1 MGFQVSITDK
11 VTYAGERMS
20 PEKPVYIL
28 LNKPKDFITTA
39 KDPEGRRTVLSLL
52 RGIGEAR
59 VFPVG
64 RLDRL
69 TTGLLL
75 LTNDG
80 ALTKKLTH
88 PSHGVHKLYHVHL
101 DKPLKAPDL
110 KALRD
115 GVELEDGLMKADE
128 VSYVGDGKDKKDIG
142 IEIHSGKNRVV
153 RRMFEHLGYEVKGL
167 DRVIFAGLTKK
178 DLPRG
183 KWRHLT
189 QQELNTLKML

>member
-11 VTYAGERMS
+11 VTYAGERIS

-88 PSHGVHKLYHVHL
+88 PSHGVRKLYHVHL
-101 DKPLKAPDL
+101 DKPLKAADL

-115 GVELEDGLMKADE
+115 GVELEDGPMKADE

-142 IEIHSGKNRVV
+142 IEIHSGKNRIV

-189 QQELNTLKML
+189 TQELNTLKML